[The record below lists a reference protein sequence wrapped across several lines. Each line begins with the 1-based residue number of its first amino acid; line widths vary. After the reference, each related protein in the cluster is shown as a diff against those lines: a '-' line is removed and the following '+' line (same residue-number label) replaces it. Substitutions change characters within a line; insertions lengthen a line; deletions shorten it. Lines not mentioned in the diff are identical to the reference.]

1 MTPFIR
7 ASKSFKCAACDH
19 GDWCSYDSD
28 RQQWCCMRVHSSR
41 PAKNGG
47 YLHALNPNER
57 PKFIPKPPPEEP
69 QIDAGALMMEFR
81 NETISEQR
89 AWLRLLSHN
98 LGVSVGSLENIG
110 CAWSMSRKAYA
121 FPMFSGTGQCVGIRL
136 RLRDGRKLSVKGGRE
151 GLFMPHGRS
160 TTCYLVEGP
169 TDLAAALTLGLWGI
183 GRPSCRGAV
192 AHTQVT
198 INRLGIQRV
207 VIIGD
212 NDQPGID
219 GAKSLAAELQVPV
232 ASMLLPTKDLREYVR
247 MGGTLD
253 LLKALERQLV
263 WRQPK

>member
-1 MTPFIR
+1 MTPFVR
-7 ASKSFKCAACDH
+7 AAKSFKCAVCDH
-19 GDWCSYDSD
+19 PDWCCYDPD
-28 RQQWCCMRVHSSR
+28 HQQWCCMRVHSAR

-47 YLHALNPNER
+47 YLHHLGSR
-57 PKFIPKPPPEEP
+57 PTFIPKPPPPEP
-69 QIDAGALMMEFR
+69 EIDAGAM
-81 NETISEQR
+81 ISEWQR
-89 AWLRLLSHN
+89 NTNNRLSDMRLLADNLSVSLNSLMDIGVAWACPHN
-98 LGVSVGSLENIG
+98 
-110 CAWSMSRKAYA
+110 AWA
-121 FPMFSGTGQCVGIRL
+121 FPMFSGTGDCVGIRL
-136 RLRDGRKLSVKGGRE
+136 RLRDGRKISVRGGME
-151 GLFMPHGRS
+151 GLFMPHGHRS
-160 TTCYLVEGP
+160 TCYLVEGP

-219 GAKSLAAELQVPV
+219 GAKALANEIQVPV

-253 LLKALERQLV
+253 LLKSLERQLV

>member
-1 MTPFIR
+1 MKPGWTKVCKAMPCGICG
-7 ASKSFKCAACDH
+7 KP
-19 GDWCSYDSD
+19 DWCVYNTESGA
-28 RQQWCCMRVHSSR
+28 WVCMRVQS
-41 PAKNGG
+41 
-47 YLHALNPNER
+47 ER
-57 PKFIPKPPPEEP
+57 PTENGWWHRGGEKPQFVPKPPPEEP
-69 QIDAGALMMEFR
+69 AIDAGAM
-81 NETISEQR
+81 ISEWQR
-89 AWLRLLSHN
+89 DTNNRLADMRLLASN
-98 LGVSVGSLENIG
+98 LSVSMNSLMDIG
-110 CAWSMSRKAYA
+110 CAWAEPHKAWA
-121 FPMFSGTGQCVGIRL
+121 WPMFSGVGDCVGIRL
-136 RLRDGRKLSVKGGRE
+136 RLRDGRKISVKGSKE
-151 GLFMPHGRS
+151 GLFMPHGHRS
-160 TTCYLVEGP
+160 TCYLVEGP

-219 GAKSLAAELQVPV
+219 GAKALAAELQVPV

-263 WRQPK
+263 WRQPQ